1 VWRRVSPLHP
11 ALHCAAVH
19 AQASVVYYERIDVL
33 SSLHNPF
40 FCRCS
45 ALGPRASIF
54 SWRLRAQCVSLY
66 ECFRVT
72 FGFLEQFYEA
82 MRRGPKVPP
91 SDPDGSPSAASSSP
105 LFQRR
110 QPRSDDASA
119 EYRLLALRAYNDR
132 QRRAAFAELGVSS
145 PLHVDVSSPKR
156 GSILPPIGAAPSPSR
171 KQQQLRAA
179 VALSNS
185 FSDSSDAPPAT
196 ISVFVADSSL
206 ERSLDES
213 NAPQH
218 DVSSAAAPAVNRTSL
233 CVELLFQL
241 LRPSPMGGTS
251 LKHLRHQLRQILAEN
266 ERLKLLVNLDS
277 SAIEPTGSNPSK
289 MGFSEASSVA
299 LSATDTAAALPSTV
313 VSPPQQPDIIA
324 PSTELLLPSTSIV
337 AHPGSVPDVLQSSSS
352 LGLQISASESATA
365 PVPATISSNAGDN
378 NVSDIEYLTSDNELP
393 AAPLKAASIAWAP
406 VPQTQQR
413 SDSEPLT
420 DMDTSALTSE
430 LFRQR
435 QVNLRLKK
443 EASEYLKQLLRLS
456 ASSDRVGS
464 AAASMLLSVL
474 SSDDAVSVSTNASS
488 GPLFMVKKLEEQ
500 NMHLQQL
507 ASIRAKNASARRQ
520 EVHFGQA
527 PSVHSPIQFSEELGA
542 ALAAQAAASDVSS
555 VISSQR
561 EQLVSSLMARA
572 GASREGP
579 PLISTLLGSGL
590 TMRQAEERLAIL
602 RQQNAQLRQQ
612 ASVALGVFPR
622 QSRANLGGQNASE
635 SETSRS
641 DSSDVSSGIFGSS
654 SEEQQ
659 SRKIRGK
666 SKPKRM
672 RALLAPRDGS
682 WALQPQQSP
691 LVTVEEEPIVVAQS
705 SRASSAHS
713 RPKSG
718 TRSRPPSGGSAVQ
731 SAQPLPLATLKLQQ
745 LQALLDS
752 QQQASVQRESS
763 IRLPNPVQSA
773 ALLTGFADAR
783 SVPVV
788 SMSRDEMLAK
798 AAEDAD
804 AASKRIEIAARRA
817 RASYK
822 KKFTQFMSMIK
833 EGLQKQ
839 KTATDLMEAARRHAV
854 VEVVPPPAGVDT
866 AGIFR
871 DAPSQKPADI
881 AAAGASSGNF
891 PGYSL
896 YMDMKAEGEA
906 LLDEAEDEAS
916 TLRNRFHESI
926 FDQRVIPRVIHFFLS
941 SGITALQFYLQG
953 VRARS
958 RDGSRRMK
966 RLDAAGIACAYGPGT
981 LWTSSSNM
989 SVSNAARGAARHLT
1003 RIVAWISE
1011 AAQLLRI
1018 AHASNDGGGLERE
1031 NAEGFIAMANRNAR
1045 VLRDRLRFD
1054 DWGGR
1059 KRGRTGWD
1067 ELQLHVRAMAASE
1080 QPVTLMWAQG
1090 LLDVQAARIADVCSQ
1105 IDHYYTKAQTV
1116 IAEYNASQNRPVA
1129 ERNMAVL
1136 EMEGYFERMKEAQT
1150 HVMLLNNDLAE
1161 MREDVKLMNFDA
1173 SVLPFHAREMLG
1185 YAEDEIHLDEAKQWW
1200 RERHQPARIHVSS
1213 LHQLWGRG
1221 ATNLEL
1227 CNVSH
1232 QVDIINAKI
1241 MATRMKL
1248 RKSLSLVGVA
1258 QEALRSEAERGL
1270 EAIEREGQALRQSVR
1285 SLVAE
1290 KKMDISR
1297 LASHARAFIMSDD
1310 SAERLWEV
1318 GITDSVIRRL
1328 QDELVELVHLALAA
1342 NSEQELSDVE
1352 VKAAQFRSKLLRG
1365 SHLAPQWRLPPNL
1378 KNFLSMYRLPGQR
1391 GGYSLRELID
1401 SGLIDPEICSM
1412 LKDAEQIKDSVLRGL
1427 DYIKQANAAGDGNSA
1442 AALVAEWTF
1451 EASRQHADLLRKNV
1465 AILLNSGKRLPKLLQ
1480 DFASSN
1486 DDIVKLVKQ
1495 GMFEIPKPS
1504 TPASDGRILEQQ
1516 LSTVSKALGEDLS
1529 ELSLEAKASK
1539 LLNYLM
1545 KVKALGQMGSTAAK
1559 AAMVALS
1566 IIDPDLIPDDIKDY
1580 LPQERPS
1587 TPSTVLSV
1595 DEFANLGWMH
1605 ASPSV
1610 VVVFND
1616 LRYEDTSESL
1626 DPLVDL
1632 QVVCE
1637 LPVKSAV
1644 YGMY

>member
-1 VWRRVSPLHP
+1 
-11 ALHCAAVH
+11 
-19 AQASVVYYERIDVL
+19 
-33 SSLHNPF
+33 
-40 FCRCS
+40 
-45 ALGPRASIF
+45 
-54 SWRLRAQCVSLY
+54 
-66 ECFRVT
+66 
-72 FGFLEQFYEA
+72 
-82 MRRGPKVPP
+82 MRRGSKIPP
-91 SDPDGSPSAASSSP
+91 SDPDGSPSPGNSSP

-110 QPRSDDASA
+110 QPRNDDLASA
-119 EYRLLALRAYNDR
+119 EYRLLALRAYNDQ

-156 GSILPPIGAAPSPSR
+156 GSILPPIGASPSPSR

-185 FSDSSDAPPAT
+185 FSDSSDAPPAANT
-196 ISVFVADSSL
+196 FFIADSDFD
-206 ERSLDES
+206 RNLDQS
-213 NAPQH
+213 NAPQQY
-218 DVSSAAAPAVNRTSL
+218 STSAAAPAVNRTSL

-241 LRPSPMGGTS
+241 LRPSPTGGTS
-251 LKHLRHQLRQILAEN
+251 LKHLRQQLRQILAEN
-266 ERLKLLVNLDS
+266 ERLKLFVNLEPATLEPNASNFPTISTSEMS
-277 SAIEPTGSNPSK
+277 SL
-289 MGFSEASSVA
+289 A
-299 LSATDTAAALPSTV
+299 LPLADAAALPSTV
-313 VSPPQQPDIIA
+313 VLPPQQPDIMA
-324 PSTELLLPSTSIV
+324 PNTESAVPMSSIR
-337 AHPGSVPDVLQSSSS
+337 AYPDTVPDVLQPLLP
-352 LGLQISASESATA
+352 LGSQISASQSVTA
-365 PVPATISSNAGDN
+365 LVPVTASSTVGDPV
-378 NVSDIEYLTSDNELP
+378 VSDIEYLTSDNELP
-393 AAPLKAASIAWAP
+393 AAPPKAAAIAWAP
-406 VPQTQQR
+406 VPQTQKA

-420 DMDTSALTSE
+420 DMDTSALSSE

-435 QVNLRLKK
+435 QANLRLKK
-443 EASEYLKQLLRLS
+443 EASECLQQQLRLS
-456 ASSDRVGS
+456 AGSDRVGS

-474 SSDDAVSVSTNASS
+474 SSDVSATGNVNAS
-488 GPLFMVKKLEEQ
+488 GPLFMVQKLEEQ

-507 ASIRAKNASARRQ
+507 ASIRAKNATARRQ
-520 EVHFGQA
+520 ETLVGQA
-527 PSVHSPIQFSEELGA
+527 APVHSPSQFSEELGA

-561 EQLVSSLMARA
+561 EQLVSSLMNRA
-572 GASREGP
+572 GAIREGP
-579 PLISTLLGSGL
+579 PLINTLLGSGL
-590 TMRQAEERLAIL
+590 TMRQAEERLALL
-602 RQQNAQLRQQ
+602 RQQNAQLRLQ

-622 QSRANLGGQNASE
+622 QSRAREDQIASE
-635 SETSRS
+635 SDTSQS
-641 DSSDVSSGIFGSS
+641 NSSDVSSGIFGSS

-666 SKPKRM
+666 SKSKRM
-672 RALLAPRDGS
+672 RALLAPRDGN
-682 WALQPQQSP
+682 WALQPLP
-691 LVTVEEEPIVVAQS
+691 LVTVEEEPAVVAQS
-705 SRASSAHS
+705 SRVSSAHS

-718 TRSRPPSGGSAVQ
+718 SRSRPRSGGSTMQ
-731 SAQPLPLATLKLQQ
+731 SAQPLPPAALKLQQ

-763 IRLPNPVQSA
+763 FRVPPAVQNA
-773 ALLTGFADAR
+773 ASPTGFADAR
-783 SVPVV
+783 SVPVI
-788 SMSRDEMLAK
+788 SMSRDEMMAK

-839 KTATDLMEAARRHAV
+839 KTATDLMEAARRQAV
-854 VEVVPPPAGVDT
+854 IEVPPPRGGVDT

-881 AAAGASSGNF
+881 PGASHGNF

-906 LLDEAEDEAS
+906 LLDEAEDEAN
-916 TLRNRFHESI
+916 TLRARFQDSI

-981 LWTSSSNM
+981 LWTSSSNL

-1011 AAQLLRI
+1011 SAQLLRI

-1031 NAEGFIAMANRNAR
+1031 NADGFISMANRNAR

-1080 QPVTLMWAQG
+1080 QPVNLMWAQG
-1090 LLDVQAARIADVCSQ
+1090 LLDVQATRIADVCSQ
-1105 IDHYYTKAQTV
+1105 IDHYYTKSQAV
-1116 IAEYNASQNRPVA
+1116 IAEYNAMQNRPAA

-1161 MREDVKLMNFDA
+1161 MREDAKLMNFDA
-1173 SVLPFHAREMLG
+1173 SALPFHAREMLG

-1200 RERHQPARIHVSS
+1200 RERRQPARIHLSS
-1213 LHQLWGRG
+1213 LHQLWSRG

-1241 MATRMKL
+1241 MAARMKL
-1248 RKSLSLVGVA
+1248 RKSLGMVGVT

-1290 KKMDISR
+1290 KKMDITR

-1328 QDELVELVHLALAA
+1328 QDELAELVHLALAA
-1342 NSEQELSDVE
+1342 NSEQELSDIE

-1365 SHLAPQWRLPPNL
+1365 SNLAPQWRLPSNL

-1442 AALVAEWTF
+1442 AGLVAEWTF

-1465 AILLNSGKRLPKLLQ
+1465 SILLNSGKRLPKILQ
-1480 DFASSN
+1480 DFVSSN

-1504 TPASDGRILEQQ
+1504 TPASDGRILQQQ
-1516 LSTVSKALGEDLS
+1516 LSAVSKALGEDLS
-1529 ELSLEAKASK
+1529 ELSSDAKASK
-1539 LLNYLM
+1539 LLNYLL
-1545 KVKALGQMGSTAAK
+1545 KVKALGQMGSSAAK

-1580 LPQERPS
+1580 LPEERPS

-1605 ASPSV
+1605 ASPSA

-1632 QVVCE
+1632 QVIH
-1637 LPVKSAV
+1637 
-1644 YGMY
+1644 